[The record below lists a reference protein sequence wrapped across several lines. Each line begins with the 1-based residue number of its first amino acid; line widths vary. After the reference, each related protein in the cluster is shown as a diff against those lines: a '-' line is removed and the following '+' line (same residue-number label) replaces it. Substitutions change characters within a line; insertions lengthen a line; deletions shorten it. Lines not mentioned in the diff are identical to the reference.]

1 MRLSLHQEPAPGTLM
16 LRFRGD
22 IITFQLELSV
32 PRPGHAWLRT
42 NLGQADIGRRE
53 IICQVE
59 AEESP
64 LGRDWFDLPMERLDE
79 RHFQLAVPL
88 LEIGHFAGKCLFI
101 QEGRET
107 PYWPDGDNT
116 IINIEPAATCGANTI
131 YNAFVRQFGPNKRA
145 KITPNQNEKLCIED
159 LEQHNYTVIPPS
171 GTFRDLIA
179 ELDFIVGEL
188 GCRIIQLLPIYPTPT
203 TFARMGRFG
212 SPYAALDF
220 TSVDPALAV
229 FDPQAT
235 PLEQFGELVDAIHS
249 IQAAVFIDI
258 APNHTG
264 WGALI
269 HATHPEWLVRDEEGR
284 IEVPGAWGVKWADL
298 TRLDYQQHELWHYM
312 AEVFLTWCRR
322 GVDGF
327 RCDAGYMIPVAAWKY
342 IIAKVREQYPET
354 IFLLEGLGGKISV
367 TEELLDNAN
376 FNWAYSELFQNYDRG
391 QIESYL
397 PGALRISSSKGI
409 MVNFAETH
417 DNNRLAAS
425 SRSYAIM
432 RTALCALCSPNGAF
446 AFTNGVEWLATEK
459 INVHQA
465 SSLNWGAEDNQVQH
479 IRRLN
484 TILAVHP
491 AFYGQAKLQLLQEGE
506 GNFIVLSRYQPA
518 NGSFLLILVNLNLE
532 QETIASWYCPA
543 AISAKPEFMDLL
555 SGRKITVTEHDHN
568 QSLKLKPGQ
577 VLCLAADPDD
587 LELVNQALTKPFIPA
602 KLQEIQ
608 ARQAKA
614 LEIHCHYHGSDRL
627 TTFNLSEAGLQL
639 RDDPETY
646 CRKCNPHSE
655 ESRVIT
661 WHWLVDNQR
670 EVMIPPDHF
679 LLVRSPF
686 PFRASLKEGQ
696 KNLGS
701 EKSLA
706 AADGN
711 HFVLFKPMKVPSVHR
726 SLKLKLDV
734 YNPKKT
740 EHAEAPLL
748 FLSRLDDVRVKKQ
761 FNREEILHT
770 PLLLLG
776 TNGRGAMMRTNILW
790 TRINSRYDALLA
802 ANPDPEIPVDRQIML
817 SRCRAWVVFQGY
829 SQAINGDC
837 LHSFAFDY
845 HSGGRWNYR
854 IPTGQGE
861 HVHLTVT
868 MKMISGAN
876 KIRLTFSR
884 PGNNDNDRHL
894 DNQQRLTLIL
904 RPDIEDRNFHQ
915 TTKAYLGAENQWS
928 AAIDCQKNGFTFRPS
943 TNHRL
948 RMSISAGQFIQQP
961 EWLYMV
967 HHPLEAERG
976 LDPDSDL
983 FSPGYFTAT
992 LTGNKTV
999 ELAAEVLAST
1009 KSSATETGLQ
1019 EIESSA
1025 VEDENDG
1032 KPFTLEKNLELAL
1045 EHYLVKRG
1053 NYQSVIAGYPWF
1065 LDWGRDSLIVTRSL
1079 VAAGKIEKAK
1089 AILLQFGRFEEHGT
1103 LPNMIQGEKAANRDT
1118 ADAPLWFMVAI
1129 NDILKA
1135 ETSHGFLETRTGD
1148 RTIRQI
1154 IFSIGSSMI
1163 IGTGHGVRMD
1173 PESGL
1178 LFSPA
1183 HFSWMDTNYPAG
1195 TPRQGYPIEIQAL
1208 WHASLSLLGRLDPQ
1222 GKEGPWLSL
1231 VEQVQNSIEKLF
1243 WLKKDGFLADCL
1255 HSPDGSPAGQAEADD
1270 ALRPN
1275 QLLAITLGAIKNKGY
1290 CHRMLDA
1297 CAGLLV
1303 PGAIRSLADRPVRR
1317 PLAIYHHGQLL
1328 NNPNHPYQGIYQ
1340 GDEDSQRK
1348 VAYHNGTAWTWIFP
1362 SFSEAW
1368 AIAYGIEGTG
1378 TARSWLGSSIKLIN
1392 EGCIGQVPEI
1402 TDGDY
1407 PHRQRGCDAQAWGVS
1422 ELLRVIKL
1430 LNKNNFIANHD
1441 KQVKLNST

>member
-1 MRLSLHQEPAPGTLM
+1 MDTPLNLRQEPGPGAHL

-22 IITFQLELSV
+22 LATFTLSLSS
-32 PRPGHAWLRT
+32 PLPGHAWLRT
-42 NLGQADIGRRE
+42 NLGQAAIGRRE

-59 AEESP
+59 AEKSP

-101 QEGRET
+101 QEGQET
-107 PYWPDGDNT
+107 PCWPDGDNT
-116 IINIEPAATCGANTI
+116 IINIEPAATCGANSI
-131 YNAFVRQFGPNKRA
+131 YNTFIRQFGPNKKA
-145 KITPNQNEKLCIED
+145 KTTPTPDEENCIKTLD
-159 LEQHNYTVIPPS
+159 RHKYTVIPPS
-171 GTFRDLIA
+171 GTFRDLIT
-179 ELDFIVGEL
+179 ELDFIIGKL

-229 FDPQAT
+229 FDPKAT
-235 PLEQFGELVDAIHS
+235 PLEQFGELVDAIHAR
-249 IQAAVFIDI
+249 QAALFIDI

-284 IEVPGAWGVKWADL
+284 IEVPGAWGVSWADL
-298 TRLDYQQHELWHYM
+298 TRLNYHRHELWRYM

-322 GVDGF
+322 EVDGF

-342 IIAKVREQYPET
+342 IIAKVRQQYPDT
-354 IFLLEGLGGKISV
+354 VFLLEGLGGKISV
-367 TEELLDNAN
+367 TEELLNNAN

-391 QIESYL
+391 QLEFYL
-397 PGALRISSSKGI
+397 PGALEISGSKGI

-417 DNNRLAAS
+417 DNNRLATTS
-425 SRSYAIM
+425 KTYARM
-432 RTALCALCSPNGAF
+432 RTALCALCSSNGAF

-459 INVHQA
+459 IDVHEA
-465 SSLNWGAEDNQVQH
+465 SSLNWEAKDNLVEH

-484 TILAVHP
+484 AILAVHP
-491 AFYGQAKLQLLQEGE
+491 TFYGQEELRLIQEGE

-518 NGSFLLILVNLNLE
+518 DGTFLLILVNLNLE
-532 QETIASWYCPA
+532 QKTNAVWYYPA
-543 AISAKPEFMDLL
+543 AISAKPEFIDLL
-555 SGRKITVTEHDHN
+555 SGRKITVAEHEHK
-568 QSLKLKPGQ
+568 QFLKLEPGQ
-577 VLCLAADPDD
+577 VLCLSADFHD
-587 LELVNQALTKPFIPA
+587 LELINQALTKPFIPA
-602 KLQEIQ
+602 ELQEIQ

-614 LEIHCHYHGSDRL
+614 LEIHCHYHGFDQL
-627 TTFNLSEAGLQL
+627 TTFNLSEAGFQL
-639 RDDPETY
+639 TDDPETY

-655 ESRVIT
+655 ESRIVT
-661 WHWLVDNQR
+661 WRWPVDSQR

-679 LLVRSPF
+679 LLVLSPS
-686 PFRASLKEGQ
+686 PFRASLMEGEET
-696 KNLGS
+696 LGS

-706 AADGN
+706 AADGD
-711 HFVLFKPMKVPSVHR
+711 HFVLFKPLEIPSVHR
-726 SLKLKLDV
+726 SLELKLNV

-740 EHAEAPLL
+740 EHVKAPLL
-748 FLSRLDDVRVKKQ
+748 LLSKLDDVRVKKQ

-776 TNGRGAMMRTNILW
+776 TNGRGAMMRTSILW

-802 ANPDPEIPVDRQIML
+802 ANLNPEIPVDRQIMF
-817 SRCRAWVVFQGY
+817 SRCRAWVAFQDY

-837 LHSFAFDY
+837 LHSFTFDY
-845 HSGGRWNYR
+845 HSAARWNSR

-861 HVHLTVT
+861 HVHLMIT
-868 MKMISGAN
+868 MEMASGNN

-894 DNQQRLTLIL
+894 DNQQRVTLIL

-915 TTKAYLGAENQWS
+915 TTKAYLGAESQWP
-928 AAIDCQKNGFTFRPS
+928 AAVSCQKDGFIFRPS
-943 TNHRL
+943 TDHWLQMN
-948 RMSISAGQFIQQP
+948 ISAGQFIQQP

-967 HHPLEAERG
+967 HRPLEAERG

-983 FSPGYFTAT
+983 FSPGYFIAT
-992 LTGNKTV
+992 LAGSETV
-999 ELAAEVLAST
+999 ELTAEVLTSAESP
-1009 KSSATETGLQ
+1009 ATETGLQ
-1019 EIESSA
+1019 EIGSSA
-1025 VEDENDG
+1025 AEDENDG
-1032 KPFTLEKNLELAL
+1032 KPFTLEKNLEQAL

-1053 NYQSVIAGYPWF
+1053 KLTSVIAGYPWF
-1065 LDWGRDSLIVTRSL
+1065 LDWGRDSLIVTRGL
-1079 VAAGKIEKAK
+1079 IVAGKIEEAK

-1129 NDILKA
+1129 NDMLKA
-1135 ETSHGFLETRTGD
+1135 ENSHDFLETSTDD

-1154 IFSIGSSMI
+1154 IFSIGSSLI
-1163 IGTGHGVRMD
+1163 IGTDHGVRMD

-1208 WHASLSLLGRLDPQ
+1208 WHASLSLLVRLDPQ
-1222 GKEGPWLSL
+1222 EEKGPWLSL
-1231 VEQVQNSIEKLF
+1231 AKQVENSITRLF
-1243 WLKKDGFLADCL
+1243 WLKEEGFLADCL
-1255 HSPDGSPAGQAEADD
+1255 HNPNGGPAVQAEADD

-1275 QLLAITLGAIKNKGY
+1275 QLLAITLGAIKNKDY
-1290 CHRMLDA
+1290 CRRILDA

-1303 PGAIRSLADRPVRR
+1303 PGAIRSLADRPVRK

-1328 NNPNHPYQGIYQ
+1328 NQPDNPYQGRYQ

-1368 AIAYGIEGTG
+1368 ALTYGREGYE
-1378 TARSWLGSSIKLIN
+1378 TARSWLGSSIRLIN

-1422 ELLRVIKL
+1422 ELLRVIKFL
-1430 LNKNNFIANHD
+1430 SKKNFIANHD
-1441 KQVKLNST
+1441 K